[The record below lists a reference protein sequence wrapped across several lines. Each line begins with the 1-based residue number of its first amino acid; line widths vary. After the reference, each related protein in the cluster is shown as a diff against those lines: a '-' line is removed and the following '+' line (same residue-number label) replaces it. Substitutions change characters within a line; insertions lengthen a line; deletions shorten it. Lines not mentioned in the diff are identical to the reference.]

1 MKKNVTLFT
10 HTLVGSPSKMFY
22 EKRLMC
28 LKLLPSLYSVVI
40 NYFPFMTKIVI
51 QHDILD
57 DGFIVVVVFTA
68 INSL

>member
-1 MKKNVTLFT
+1 
-10 HTLVGSPSKMFY
+10 MFY